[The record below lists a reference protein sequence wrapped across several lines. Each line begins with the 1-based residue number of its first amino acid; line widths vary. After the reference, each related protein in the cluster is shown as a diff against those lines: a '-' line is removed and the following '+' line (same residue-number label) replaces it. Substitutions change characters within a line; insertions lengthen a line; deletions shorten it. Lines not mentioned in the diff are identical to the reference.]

1 MIEKREKMATLKDF
15 RTQGYYQQISFSVG
29 LGQNSQIKY
38 DQFKWIIRK
47 GRIIS
52 FRQQII

>member
-1 MIEKREKMATLKDF
+1 MIEKKKKMATLEDF
-15 RTQGYYQQISFSVG
+15 RTQEYYRKISLSLG

-38 DQFKWIIRK
+38 DQFKRIIRK
-47 GRIIS
+47 GGIIS